1 MHVESSDVIFS
12 AATQRNGGETE
23 EEEEKWRGEEGP
35 ICLKCTADA
44 RHERQPNQDTHRASP
59 VGSTEL
65 GSGSADRQA
74 GRQADGDRASISSAL
89 FTR

>member
-1 MHVESSDVIFS
+1 MERRGRSDLFEMHRGR
-12 AATQRNGGETE
+12 THGG
-23 EEEEKWRGEEGP
+23 
-35 ICLKCTADA
+35 
-44 RHERQPNQDTHRASP
+44 HERQPNQDTHRASP